1 MSNLAVERGGDIR
14 DLRNALG
21 CFATGVTVVTTRAL
35 DGVPYGL
42 TANSFSSVSLDPPI
56 VLWSLSKR
64 SPSMQ
69 AFVES
74 GRFVI
79 NVLALEQIHLSK
91 NFSSKIPDKFSGVD
105 CQDGIGGIPV
115 INGCAANIECKV
127 SQYLDIGDHVLFLG
141 EIERYHYESK
151 PTLLFCH
158 GNYQKAVEVNLENQT
173 IS

>member
-1 MSNLAVERGGDIR
+1 MSNLTVEHEMDIR

-21 CFATGVTVVTTRAL
+21 CFATGVTVVTTRAQ
-35 DGVPYGL
+35 DGMLCGL

-56 VLWSLSKR
+56 VLWSLSKK

-69 AFVES
+69 AFIES

-79 NVLALEQIHLSK
+79 NVLNLEQVHLSRS
-91 NFSSKIPDKFSGVD
+91 FSSKIPDKFASVD
-105 CQDGIGGIPV
+105 WKEGIGGLPV

-127 SQYLDIGDHVLFLG
+127 TQHLEVGDHVLFLG
-141 EIERYHYESK
+141 AIESYQYESK

-158 GNYQKAVEVNLENQT
+158 GSYKQAADVSLEN
-173 IS
+173 